1 LKHMSQAV
9 LKRILR
15 PSLHKLV
22 TNAHEAVKYFSH
34 GMNIGWSGF
43 TPVNYPK
50 AVPIAL
56 AEHVEKNNLQGKLN
70 QFLWCLNGFRDRRQ
84 MGKE

>member
-1 LKHMSQAV
+1 MVYNTFTS
-9 LKRILR
+9 
-15 PSLHKLV
+15 
-22 TNAHEAVKYFSH
+22 NFSI

-56 AEHVEKNNLQGKLN
+56 AEHVEKNNLQGKLKFN
-70 QFLWCLNGFRDRRQ
+70 IFCGNTSTPIH
-84 MGKE
+84 